1 MKKSQ
6 IIRLI
11 GLIFILGL
19 ISACV
24 IGIRFYNKVYKSNVN
39 YRSESLSYLYIP
51 TGADFDDVIN
61 ILNETKL
68 LEDVHSFEWLA
79 LKKNYQNHIYAGRYK
94 LDSNMNNN
102 DLINRLRSGY
112 QKPVKL
118 IFNSV
123 RSREQLAGKIS
134 KQIEADSISL
144 SLLFNSDSVANSYN
158 LKQETFTCIF
168 LPNTYEFWWNTSSE
182 KFVERMYKEYK
193 RFWNDD
199 RKKKAGR
206 LNLTREDVITLAS
219 IVDEETYY
227 NNEMPKVAGVYVNRL
242 RRRMHLQAD
251 PTLKFALGDFTIK
264 RVLNVHKQIDSP
276 YNTYKYYGL
285 PPGPISIPSI
295 SAINAVLNYENHSY
309 LYFCAK
315 PDFSGSHNF
324 AKTLRQHNVNARN
337 YQRALNKERI
347 WK

>member
-1 MKKSQ
+1 MKKSYV
-6 IIRLI
+6 IRLI
-11 GLIFILGL
+11 VLIFIIVFML
-19 ISACV
+19 ACV
-24 IGIRFYNKVYKSNVN
+24 FGIRFYNKVYKTNVN
-39 YRSESLSYLYIP
+39 YESESYLYIP
-51 TGADFDDVIN
+51 TGSDFDDVIN

-68 LEDVHSFEWLA
+68 LDDLDSFKWLA

-102 DLINRLRSGY
+102 DLINRLRSGH
-112 QKPVKL
+112 QEPLKV

-134 KQIEADSISL
+134 KQIEADSVSL
-144 SLLFNSDSVANSYN
+144 LKLFNSDSVANSYN
-158 LKQETFTCIF
+158 LNHETFTCIF
-168 LPNTYEFWWNTSSE
+168 LPNTYEFWWNTSAE

-199 RKKKAGR
+199 RKNKSEI
-206 LNLTREDVITLAS
+206 LNLTYEDVVTLAS
-219 IVDEETYY
+219 IVDEETLY
-227 NNEMPKVAGVYVNRL
+227 NDEMPKVAGVYINRL
-242 RRRMHLQAD
+242 RKRMHLQAD

-276 YNTYKYYGL
+276 YNTYKRYGL

-295 SAINAVLNYENHSY
+295 SAIDAVLNYESHKY
-309 LYFCAK
+309 IYFCAK
-315 PDFSGSHNF
+315 PDFSGYHNF
-324 AKTLRQHNVNARN
+324 AKTLSQHNVNARN